1 MNVIKTYK
9 EQINASKKELEE
21 LKELKY
27 HLVNEIEDA
36 ITQSDLDALS
46 LEILKLA
53 EQGYDVKEIAKRLDK
68 GVGEVQIMLRVGQ
81 MRMQNE
87 RT

>member
-1 MNVIKTYK
+1 MNVIKAYK
-9 EQINASKKELEE
+9 EQINVSKKELEE

-46 LEILKLA
+46 LEILQLA
-53 EQGYDVKEIAKRLDK
+53 EQGYDVEEIAKRLGK